1 MFWGVLGEEPIGSVF
16 SKQDP
21 QPALKQFYD
30 LRVFLVGY
38 PYAYRLECLVVH
50 CDRLKKERL
59 VSVGRK
65 PQARD
70 RNLGRNPRA
79 RKLAQYDGG
88 KTSGSYR
95 ECSKLNRL
103 RRSPSQLS
111 SAIRRED
118 WLLACSRKTHPASCP
133 RLHRQRLHRRTSRKA

>member
-59 VSVGRK
+59 GNLFNFEH
-65 PQARD
+65 PD
-70 RNLGRNPRA
+70 R
-79 RKLAQYDGG
+79 
-88 KTSGSYR
+88 SH
-95 ECSKLNRL
+95 
-103 RRSPSQLS
+103 S
-111 SAIRRED
+111 SFHHHTEPIFGRED
-118 WLLACSRKTHPASCP
+118 CGQDSDHALAAFVQRRGFYWLYSFFIRM
-133 RLHRQRLHRRTSRKA
+133 Q